1 MGFNSGFKGLNNV
14 QLYDLNSSQNITGV
28 IESRKMRWA
37 GHVALMGEGRGGY
50 GVLVRKPEARRP
62 RGRLVIYEYKN
73 IILEWIFK
81 NRLRG
86 RGLD

>member
-1 MGFNSGFKGLNNV
+1 V

-37 GHVALMGEGRGGY
+37 EHVALMGKGRGGY
-50 GVLVRKPEARRP
+50 GVLVRKSETRRP

-73 IILEWIFK
+73 IILE
-81 NRLRG
+81 
-86 RGLD
+86 